1 MRFYVY
7 IYADRVNRDLLHLP
21 LRYCAVEMT
30 VVVDVFVVVVVVVV
44 IVVIINVV
52 IIIIIIT

>member
-1 MRFYVY
+1 MSFY
-7 IYADRVNRDLLHLP
+7 IYIYDDRVNRDLLHLP

-30 VVVDVFVVVVVVVV
+30 VVVVVVVVV

>member
-30 VVVDVFVVVVVVVV
+30 VVVDVFVVVVVVV